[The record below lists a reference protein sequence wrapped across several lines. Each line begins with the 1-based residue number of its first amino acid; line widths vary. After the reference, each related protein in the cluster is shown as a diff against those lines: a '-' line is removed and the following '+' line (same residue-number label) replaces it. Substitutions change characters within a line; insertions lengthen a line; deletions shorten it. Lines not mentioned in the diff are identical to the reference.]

1 MTVQLTDYKAN
12 ISMDTAVSAVQAT
25 SNYWQTMSNGRLSM
39 SVASTETLNSRSA
52 SSGQRYSDMM
62 NTITN
67 ELGWVA
73 NPYTAL
79 VVFVSTPTLSDGAY
93 GAGWSYNGTSGRVI
107 MPLPASLTR
116 SVLTHEFGHVLGLMH
131 ANSLEC
137 GSGAQDVATNSD
149 GTFADASCSVRE
161 YGDSMD
167 LMGVSQT
174 SQPTI
179 SSTLW
184 EFGGFGTG
192 REIRDV
198 GKAGNTSSYTLTAWA
213 GGADGRAVKFTDPV
227 SGEVYYLELRLPVGY
242 DATTATNGNRGV
254 KIVQRFGAGSLI
266 LMPDSRRFAGYYS
279 SRHAWQAG
287 ETFTTHAGSRVSV
300 NWISDTAA
308 GITIE
313 STAAAAVRAIADL
326 AAVSPGLGRAVTGLK
341 TGLNGGVS
349 QGYENGAIYWTAAN
363 GAHISS
369 GVIRDAWGAQGW
381 EAGVLGY
388 PTTDVRTAANGA
400 QSQGYQNGAIYWTAA
415 TGARISTG
423 AIRDAWGAQGWEAGP
438 LGYPTTDVKTAPNG
452 AKSQGYENGA
462 IYWTAAN
469 GARISSGVIRDAW
482 GAQGWE
488 AGPLGYPTTDVRTA
502 PNGAKSQG
510 YENGAIY
517 WTAATGARIS
527 TGAIRDAWAA
537 QGWESGPLGY
547 PTTDIR
553 TGPKN
558 GLSQGYENGAIYWT
572 AATGARTTSGVI
584 RDAWAAQG
592 WEAGPLGYPTT
603 DVRTAPN
610 GAKSQGYENGAI
622 YWTAATGA
630 RISSGVIRD
639 AWAAQGWESGPLGYP
654 TTDVKTGPNSGLSQ
668 GYENGAIYWT
678 AATGARSTSGVIRD
692 AWAAQGAESGPLGY
706 PTTDVRTAPNGAKSQ
721 GYENGAIYWTAATGA
736 HISSGAIRDAWA
748 AQGWEA
754 GPLGYPTTD
763 VRTAPNGAKS
773 QGYQNGAIYWTAA
786 NGARI
791 SSGVIRDAWAAQGWE
806 SGPLGYPTTDIRT
819 APNGAKSQGY
829 ENGAIYWTAAT
840 GAHVS
845 SGAIRDAWAAQ
856 GWETGPLGYPTTDV
870 KTAPNGAK
878 SQGYQNGAIY
888 WTTTT
893 GAQLSP
899 NGPIRNAWGA
909 QGWESG
915 PLGYPTTGVYSTG
928 NGNLAQNFQGGR
940 IDWSSTAGV
949 KTTLSR

>member
-1 MTVQLTDYKAN
+1 MNPKRMMAALVTAVVIAAASLTAVSAAAAQATEPPPPATSTASPPAQSAPSEPSTAPSIQPTTTSTATAAAVAAEDTTASSPAVTETTAAPPVVEQTGGAPTSVHTFQTPPLQGSKGAAPRALGTESYSLARTGIIKVRLVTVQLTDYKAN
-12 ISMDTAVSAVQAT
+12 ISMDSAVSAVQAT

-39 SVASTETLNSRSA
+39 SVASTETFNSRSA
-52 SSGQRYSDMM
+52 SSTQRYSDMM

-149 GTFADASCSVRE
+149 GTFADTSCSVRE

-198 GKAGNTSSYTLTAWA
+198 GKAGNSSSYTLTAWA

-242 DATTATNGNRGV
+242 DAATATNGNRGV

-308 GITIE
+308 GVTIE

-326 AAVSPGLGRAVTGLK
+326 AAVSPELGRAVTGLK

-381 EAGVLGY
+381 EAGPLGY
-388 PTTDVRTAANGA
+388 PTTDVRTAPNGA
-400 QSQGYQNGAIYWTAA
+400 KSQGYQNGAIYWTAA
-415 TGARISTG
+415 T
-423 AIRDAWGAQGWEAGP
+423 
-438 LGYPTTDVKTAPNG
+438 
-452 AKSQGYENGA
+452 
-462 IYWTAAN
+462 

-488 AGPLGYPTTDVRTA
+488 AGPLGYPTTDVKTG
-502 PNGAKSQG
+502 PKSGLSQG

-527 TGAIRDAWAA
+527 IGA
-537 QGWESGPLGY
+537 
-547 PTTDIR
+547 
-553 TGPKN
+553 
-558 GLSQGYENGAIYWT
+558 
-572 AATGARTTSGVI
+572 I

-630 RISSGVIRD
+630 RISSG
-639 AWAAQGWESGPLGYP
+639 ASGMPGP
-654 TTDVKTGPNSGLSQ
+654 PRAGKPAPSATPPPMFGPARRTGCPRATKTVRSTGPPRP
-668 GYENGAIYWT
+668 EP
-678 AATGARSTSGVIRD
+678 AAHPA
-692 AWAAQGAESGPLGY
+692 
-706 PTTDVRTAPNGAKSQ
+706 
-721 GYENGAIYWTAATGA
+721 
-736 HISSGAIRDAWA
+736 
-748 AQGWEA
+748 
-754 GPLGYPTTD
+754 
-763 VRTAPNGAKS
+763 
-773 QGYQNGAIYWTAA
+773 
-786 NGARI
+786 
-791 SSGVIRDAWAAQGWE
+791 
-806 SGPLGYPTTDIRT
+806 
-819 APNGAKSQGY
+819 
-829 ENGAIYWTAAT
+829 
-840 GAHVS
+840 
-845 SGAIRDAWAAQ
+845 
-856 GWETGPLGYPTTDV
+856 
-870 KTAPNGAK
+870 
-878 SQGYQNGAIY
+878 
-888 WTTTT
+888 
-893 GAQLSP
+893 
-899 NGPIRNAWGA
+899 
-909 QGWESG
+909 
-915 PLGYPTTGVYSTG
+915 
-928 NGNLAQNFQGGR
+928 
-940 IDWSSTAGV
+940 
-949 KTTLSR
+949 